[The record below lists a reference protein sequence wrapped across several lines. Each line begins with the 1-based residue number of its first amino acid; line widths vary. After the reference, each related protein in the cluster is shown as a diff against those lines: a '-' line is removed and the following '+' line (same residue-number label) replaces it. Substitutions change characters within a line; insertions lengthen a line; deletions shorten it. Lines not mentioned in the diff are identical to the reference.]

1 MSNPTPTDS
10 RVVSRWTVPLLIA
23 ALALATALVVALG
36 WQLHQARENQR
47 WLSQRAT
54 QPYIGMYVPHIAMAS
69 LDGASRTLGQPVG
82 DYQVL
87 YFFTT
92 GCPHCRASAPL
103 VKAIAGQ
110 LEAASGG
117 RAEMIGVALD
127 PAVAADAYAREHGF
141 AFPVIASQDRRSAML
156 FRARNVPLLLVIG
169 RDGRVRYARVGE
181 INTKEGVNGVLT
193 AVRRKEASPA
203 GPTTKES

>member
-1 MSNPTPTDS
+1 MSNPMPTDS
-10 RVVSRWTVPLLIA
+10 RVVSRRTLPLLIA
-23 ALALATALVVALG
+23 ALALASALVVALG

-54 QPYIGMYVPHIAMAS
+54 QPYIGMYVPRIAMAS
-69 LDGASRTLGQPVG
+69 LDGASRTLGQPER

-103 VKAIAGQ
+103 VKAIAAQ
-110 LEAASGG
+110 LDAASEG
-117 RAEMIGVALD
+117 RAEMLGVALD
-127 PAVAADAYAREHGF
+127 PAAAAGAYAREHGF
-141 AFPVIASQDRRSAML
+141 AFPVIATQDRRSAML

-169 RDGRVRYARVGE
+169 RDGRVRYARVGA

-193 AVRRKEASPA
+193 AVRRKEASAA